1 MSFKDLSIE
10 EYNHALGEKKSTPGG
25 GSALAITLSLA
36 CSLLLM
42 VINFTLDKKGYE
54 EHQKR
59 MVELKEN
66 ITRIQEEA
74 FVLADEDSLTFKA
87 LMASYKYQDS
97 DLISQRAKEC
107 CLVSYKL
114 YLFTEQVESIAREL
128 ILKGNKNLV
137 ADAKIAASLCLS
149 IYPSCKDNIE
159 INISSVKDAS
169 FIEQMKSI
177 F

>member
-42 VINFTLDKKGYE
+42 VMNFTLDKKGYE

-74 FVLADEDSLTFKA
+74 FV
-87 LMASYKYQDS
+87 
-97 DLISQRAKEC
+97 
-107 CLVSYKL
+107 
-114 YLFTEQVESIAREL
+114 
-128 ILKGNKNLV
+128 
-137 ADAKIAASLCLS
+137 AASLCLS
-149 IYPSCKDNIE
+149 IYPGCKDNIE

>member
-87 LMASYKYQDS
+87 LMASYKYQFIIYLNIKFYLLYCFNN
-97 DLISQRAKEC
+97 LI
-107 CLVSYKL
+107 
-114 YLFTEQVESIAREL
+114 
-128 ILKGNKNLV
+128 GH
-137 ADAKIAASLCLS
+137 LS
-149 IYPSCKDNIE
+149 T
-159 INISSVKDAS
+159 
-169 FIEQMKSI
+169 
-177 F
+177 

>member
-59 MVELKEN
+59 IPFLGFNTTKF
-66 ITRIQEEA
+66 RI
-74 FVLADEDSLTFKA
+74 
-87 LMASYKYQDS
+87 
-97 DLISQRAKEC
+97 
-107 CLVSYKL
+107 
-114 YLFTEQVESIAREL
+114 
-128 ILKGNKNLV
+128 
-137 ADAKIAASLCLS
+137 
-149 IYPSCKDNIE
+149 
-159 INISSVKDAS
+159 
-169 FIEQMKSI
+169 
-177 F
+177 